1 MKGRD
6 LSFIPPLYIIR
17 CIQHILCY
25 CIPIKLK
32 FHGAYPLLFLLFDL
46 IIKKENKEEERK
58 TVDKLKTYEVKILS
72 FRYQLLLLSFTQYD
86 SILKVSVSVF

>member
-1 MKGRD
+1 MEHTHF
-6 LSFIPPLYIIR
+6 SFY
-17 CIQHILCY
+17 
-25 CIPIKLK
+25 
-32 FHGAYPLLFLLFDL
+32 LLFDL

-58 TVDKLKTYEVKILS
+58 AVDKLKTYEAKILS